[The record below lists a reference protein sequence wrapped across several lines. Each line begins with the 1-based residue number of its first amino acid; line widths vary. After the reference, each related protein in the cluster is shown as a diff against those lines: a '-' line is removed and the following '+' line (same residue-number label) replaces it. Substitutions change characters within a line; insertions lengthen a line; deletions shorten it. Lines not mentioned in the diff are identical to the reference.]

1 MSLAVWIMV
10 AVGAVA
16 ISLSLMTA
24 GFLLDRAEK
33 ARARRMRVLLVP
45 FRASELPEP
54 EKLEQDLKAVGI
66 TPIMVKMAHN
76 SSGGINTT
84 WLIDRN

>member
-1 MSLAVWIMV
+1 MSLAEWAIV
-10 AVGAVA
+10 AVATGA
-16 ISLSLMTA
+16 IGLMIT
-24 GFLLDRAEK
+24 GFLLDRDQK

-76 SSGGINTT
+76 SSGGLNTT